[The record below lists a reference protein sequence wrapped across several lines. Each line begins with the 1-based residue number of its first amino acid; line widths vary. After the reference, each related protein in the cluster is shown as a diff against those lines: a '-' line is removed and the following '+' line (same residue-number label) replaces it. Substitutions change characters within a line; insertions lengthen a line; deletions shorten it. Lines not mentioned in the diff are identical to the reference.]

1 MRCQL
6 SAIGRRL
13 TLLIA
18 AVVAAGPSVA
28 QTIPALPDSSGWGVH
43 VLALARAPDSS
54 IWVGTYGQ
62 GIFVLQP
69 KATVWEHI
77 QSSSDTSKHSISWDF
92 VHAFGFGR
100 QGEVWYGTV
109 GNGWGVSVDGGRTW
123 KNWELRQLGPEW
135 QYVAPNGIV
144 TRADTV
150 YIATADGI
158 NVTWDD
164 GKTWRV
170 ITDLA
175 GAATA
180 RDSVMGVIQNQYV
193 LAIALGTT
201 LDDNLWISDLKGIA
215 HSPD

>member
-1 MRCQL
+1 MRCRL
-6 SAIGRRL
+6 SAVGCRLIPLGALVLGGRSS
-13 TLLIA
+13 A
-18 AVVAAGPSVA
+18 A

-62 GIFVLQP
+62 GIFVLRP
-69 KATVWEHI
+69 RAAAWEHI
-77 QSSSDTSKHSISWDF
+77 QASSDTSTHSISWDF

-144 TRADTV
+144 TRGDTV
-150 YIATADGI
+150 YIAPPINIGEEDLDELIGI
-158 NVTWDD
+158 VE
-164 GKTWRV
+164 
-170 ITDLA
+170 A
-175 GAATA
+175 
-180 RDSVMGVIQNQYV
+180 SVRAV
-193 LAIALGTT
+193 
-201 LDDNLWISDLKGIA
+201 
-215 HSPD
+215 